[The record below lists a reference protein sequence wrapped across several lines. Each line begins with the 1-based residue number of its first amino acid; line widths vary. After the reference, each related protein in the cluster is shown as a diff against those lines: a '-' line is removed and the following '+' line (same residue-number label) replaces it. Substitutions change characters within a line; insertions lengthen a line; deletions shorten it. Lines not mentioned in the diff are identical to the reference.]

1 MTAHEDHQILESK
14 FKLLETGRKMYFED
28 SQSQL
33 KAAKEAV
40 NVLRRENKE
49 FKKNLRAIQDEKK
62 SEKESVQG
70 HIQDKEL
77 SQLDQRIIQLRKTL
91 DEYKHQNDVRQQ
103 QTDSLREQLRNI
115 ELVKPD
121 VLDMDPGLSRKIRML
136 ENRLDKSMIKYNEA
150 QAIRKTYEQIVKRL
164 KEERIGFDNQLA
176 AIERTLKAKDH
187 DYQELLSM
195 SHDAI
200 HANAISK
207 AELAQFRA
215 AYEEERRQK
224 DIELSERKQAV
235 QKRIDQTQRLERK
248 EKHTKQR
255 EAEAAAPK
263 QEEERPKKETLE
275 PAPEEQEK
283 LRQYEE
289 AFAKIKEATG
299 VADVQEVIQKFITQ
313 EDTHRNLLEMKETTQ
328 TKIDALNN
336 EKANLKAKLEELK
349 YSGTGQLGSRRIVD
363 EFEAHLQEAR
373 HQCEKNCLKYER
385 AAKLLINVKAG
396 VEHLAE
402 KLADYKPKGETE
414 TEDPSKFQVKEDNI
428 VQVME
433 HCRAKLHMLAD
444 EVGPTIGELDLSV
457 PFEHS
462 GTLPVTNRRIKLPT
476 SDEDDDNGDDDD
488 EDEEED
494 VLDRET
500 VKKLANLAVERE
512 KKKSKKR
519 GKKHKE

>member
-1 MTAHEDHQILESK
+1 
-14 FKLLETGRKMYFED
+14 
-28 SQSQL
+28 
-33 KAAKEAV
+33 
-40 NVLRRENKE
+40 
-49 FKKNLRAIQDEKK
+49 
-62 SEKESVQG
+62 
-70 HIQDKEL
+70 
-77 SQLDQRIIQLRKTL
+77 
-91 DEYKHQNDVRQQ
+91 
-103 QTDSLREQLRNI
+103 
-115 ELVKPD
+115 
-121 VLDMDPGLSRKIRML
+121 MDPGLSRKIRML

-248 EKHTKQR
+248 EKHSKQR
-255 EAEAAAPK
+255 EVEAAAPK
-263 QEEERPKKETLE
+263 QEEEHPKQQTIE

-299 VADVQEVIQKFITQ
+299 VTDVQEVIQKFITQ

-328 TKIDALNN
+328 AKIDSINI
-336 EKANLKAKLEELK
+336 ERANLKAKLEELK
-349 YSGTGQLGSRRIVD
+349 YSGSGQLGSRRIVD

-396 VEHLAE
+396 VEHLSE
-402 KLADYKPKGETE
+402 KLIDYKPKGEGE
-414 TEDPSKFQVKEDNI
+414 ADDLNKLQVKEDNI
-428 VQVME
+428 IQVME
-433 HCRAKLHMLAD
+433 HCRAKLHMLTD
-444 EVGPTIGELDLSV
+444 EAGPTMGELDLSI

-462 GTLPVTNRRIKLPT
+462 GVLPVTNRRIKLPT
-476 SDEDDDNGDDDD
+476 SDEEDNGEDDDD
-488 EDEEED
+488 DEEED

-519 GKKHKE
+519 GKKNKE

>member
-1 MTAHEDHQILESK
+1 MSGAQEEHHILESK
-14 FKLLETGRKMYFED
+14 FKLLETGRKIYFED
-28 SQSQL
+28 SQHQL
-33 KAAKEAV
+33 KGTKEAV
-40 NVLRRENKE
+40 ATLRKENKE
-49 FKKNLRAIQDEKK
+49 LKKTLRSIQDDKR
-62 SEKESVQG
+62 SEKDVNQA
-70 HIQDKEL
+70 HIQEKEIR
-77 SQLDQRIIQLRKTL
+77 QLDTRIIAMRKQL
-91 DEYKHQNDVRQQ
+91 DEIRHDNESSNVGVTQ
-103 QTDSLREQLRNI
+103 LREQLRDI
-115 ELVKPD
+115 DLVKPD
-121 VLDMDPGLSRKIRML
+121 VLDLDPALARKIRML

-195 SHDAI
+195 SHDAS

-224 DIELSERKQAV
+224 DVELSERKQAV
-235 QKRIDQTQRLERK
+235 QKRTDQTQRLERK
-248 EKHTKQR
+248 EKLSKAR
-255 EAEAAAPK
+255 DAEAAAPK
-263 QEEERPKKETLE
+263 QEEERPKQTAIE

-283 LRQYEE
+283 LKQYEE
-289 AFAKIKEATG
+289 AFANIKEATG

-313 EDTHRNLLEMKETTQ
+313 EDTHRNLLEMKQATQ
-328 TKIDALNN
+328 LKIDNLNI
-336 EKANLKAKLEELK
+336 EKASLKAKLEELK
-349 YSGTGQLGSRRIVD
+349 YSGSGQLGSRRIVD
-363 EFEAHLQEAR
+363 EFETHLAEAR

-396 VEHLAE
+396 IEHLNE
-402 KLADYKPKGETE
+402 KLGEYRPKGEGDIELKLTG
-414 TEDPSKFQVKEDNI
+414 KEDNT
-428 VQVME
+428 VALME
-433 HCRAKLHMLAD
+433 HCHTKLQILAD
-444 EVGPTIGELDLSV
+444 EVGPMLGDMDDLMALDSADQ
-457 PFEHS
+457 
-462 GTLPVTNRRIKLPT
+462 LPLTNRRIKLPT
-476 SDEDDDNGDDDD
+476 AEEDEDGGDDDD

-519 GKKHKE
+519 GKKSKE